1 MIKVLIVDDSAF
13 MRSALTRML
22 SEDPD
27 IEVVGTAR
35 DGEDGLEKVKKL
47 DPDLITLDV
56 EMPRLDGL
64 GMLERLMKTTPK
76 PVLMVSSLT
85 SEGAEST
92 LRALELGS
100 CKSK

>member
-1 MIKVLIVDDSAF
+1 MIKVLVVDDSAF

-56 EMPRLDGL
+56 RCPGW
-64 GMLERLMKTTPK
+64 TAWACWNA
-76 PVLMVSSLT
+76 S
-85 SEGAEST
+85 
-92 LRALELGS
+92 
-100 CKSK
+100 